1 MTRRGKGDDPD
12 CRGVGR
18 RGGEVNR
25 MAEGANGAT
34 EGAGGAARRR
44 RGLLVLAWLWVGLP
58 FAYGAFELARKMV
71 QLFGG

>member
-1 MTRRGKGDDPD
+1 
-12 CRGVGR
+12 
-18 RGGEVNR
+18 